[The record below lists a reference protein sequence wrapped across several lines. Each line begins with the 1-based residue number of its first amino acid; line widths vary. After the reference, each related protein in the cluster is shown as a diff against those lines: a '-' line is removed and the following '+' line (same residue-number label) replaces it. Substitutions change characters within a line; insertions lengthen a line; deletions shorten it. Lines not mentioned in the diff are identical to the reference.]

1 MSKPL
6 ILILLIFTPLVNM
19 TTNSFLDWAQ
29 HYAEEI
35 DKSNCWVCGLLP
47 ISSTSG
53 LPWWV
58 SPLQGSDWTNLQDLI
73 YQIRGSVEIGLE
85 GENST
90 TKPPVHPEIGLIT
103 NTSRG
108 ATRYNISEWPIITTI
123 RHPGHNKSFTLS
135 ATIDQALEY
144 VPSHLKK
151 SLESPQ
157 PPTIKDVNYRYYE
170 GYYQIWDDYL
180 WLTPI
185 IGQLSQN
192 APLCWEQRNH
202 TYDKWENTTKKLG
215 WIPLSNCE
223 TVIVLKATDWYATNW
238 EVKDNSLWGIRWRA
252 PNGTKWLCGNNL
264 WPWLPPGWVGRC
276 TIGFPWV
283 QGRWIK
289 TLEKPA
295 NLPVLKQRWTRS
307 VFHWYDHLASIFV
320 PSVGLEDVI
329 WHIESLTKFTQKALN
344 DTAEGISLLNSEV
357 KLMRQAVLQNRMALD
372 ILTAAQGGTCAIIK
386 TECCVYIPDNSANVS
401 SVLQDLSSQISS
413 MSDSA
418 LSFNDI
424 LASWFSGASWWKKV
438 LLAIALIVCGGL
450 LLCCLLYCL
459 GGICCSL
466 IPRVACFPLKCTRML
481 WAQSSHSI
489 PPPESPMMPLDQI
502 KYKFWSRKQAQ
513 HPVSA

>member
-1 MSKPL
+1 
-6 ILILLIFTPLVNM
+6 
-19 TTNSFLDWAQ
+19 
-29 HYAEEI
+29 
-35 DKSNCWVCGLLP
+35 
-47 ISSTSG
+47 
-53 LPWWV
+53 
-58 SPLQGSDWTNLQDLI
+58 
-73 YQIRGSVEIGLE
+73 
-85 GENST
+85 
-90 TKPPVHPEIGLIT
+90 
-103 NTSRG
+103 
-108 ATRYNISEWPIITTI
+108 
-123 RHPGHNKSFTLS
+123 
-135 ATIDQALEY
+135 
-144 VPSHLKK
+144 
-151 SLESPQ
+151 
-157 PPTIKDVNYRYYE
+157 
-170 GYYQIWDDYL
+170 
-180 WLTPI
+180 
-185 IGQLSQN
+185 
-192 APLCWEQRNH
+192 
-202 TYDKWENTTKKLG
+202 
-215 WIPLSNCE
+215 
-223 TVIVLKATDWYATNW
+223 
-238 EVKDNSLWGIRWRA
+238 
-252 PNGTKWLCGNNL
+252 
-264 WPWLPPGWVGRC
+264 
-276 TIGFPWV
+276 
-283 QGRWIK
+283 
-289 TLEKPA
+289 
-295 NLPVLKQRWTRS
+295 
-307 VFHWYDHLASIFV
+307 
-320 PSVGLEDVI
+320 VGLEDVI

-459 GGICCSL
+459 VGICCSL